1 MDVGVVVPQGW
12 TREYGGVDPE
22 RAWARTVEVARQ
34 AEALGFESI
43 WLFDHFHTVPTPEE
57 EITFESFTALSAL
70 AMATE
75 RVRLGHLVSCAG
87 YRNAALVAK
96 MIATM
101 DVIAGGRM
109 ELGLGAGW
117 KADEWRAYGYGFP
130 SLRER
135 QQRLEDG
142 LAIAAK
148 MLSEPRASH
157 TGAFSSVDA
166 AINVPQP
173 AQRPRVPLM
182 VGGNGRDVTWR
193 LAARYADELNLDNV
207 PPEEIDDAMAVIAER
222 CREVDRDPASLR
234 VSVHIWWESLDAADP
249 VRLLSAY
256 REAGVAR
263 VMALVRAAARDD
275 RALESFRDQAVTA
288 GASLAPAAGAD
299 ALARDP

>member
-12 TREYGGVDPE
+12 TLEYRGMDPG
-22 RAWARTVEVARQ
+22 RAWARTVEVTRQ
-34 AEALGFESI
+34 AEALGFESV
-43 WLFDHFHTVPTPEE
+43 WLFDHFHTVPRPEE

-70 AMATE
+70 AMVTE

-87 YRNAALVAK
+87 YRNPALVAK

-101 DVIAGGRM
+101 DVISGGRM

-142 LAIAAK
+142 LAIAAE
-148 MLSEPRASH
+148 MLARPRATH
-157 TGAFSSVDA
+157 AGAFTQIEA

-173 AQRPRVPLM
+173 VQRPRVPLM

-193 LAARYADELNLDNV
+193 LAARFADELNLDNV
-207 PPEEIDDAMAVIAER
+207 PPEEIDDAMRVIADR
-222 CREVDRDPASLR
+222 CREIHRDPASLR
-234 VSVHIWWESLDAADP
+234 VSVHIWWESLDAGDP
-249 VRLLSAY
+249 VRLMAAY
-256 REAGVAR
+256 REAGVSR
-263 VMALVRAAARDD
+263 VMALVRAASHDH
-275 RALESFRDQAVTA
+275 RALETFREQAVEA
-288 GASLAPAAGAD
+288 GATMAAPVPAAE
-299 ALARDP
+299 RR

>member
-12 TREYGGVDPE
+12 TREYAGMDPAN
-22 RAWARTVEVARQ
+22 AWARTVAVARQ

-43 WLFDHFHTVPTPEE
+43 WLFDHFHTVPRPEE

-70 AMATE
+70 AMATK

-87 YRNAALVAK
+87 YRNPALVAK

-101 DVIAGGRM
+101 DVISGGRM

-135 QQRLEDG
+135 QQRLEDA

-148 MLSEPRASH
+148 MLAERRAFH
-157 TGAFSSVDA
+157 AGAFTQIED
-166 AINVPQP
+166 AINVPSPTQQP
-173 AQRPRVPLM
+173 RLPLM

-207 PPEEIDDAMAVIAER
+207 PPDEIEEALGVIGHR
-222 CREVDRDPASLR
+222 CREIDRDPASLR
-234 VSVHIWWESLDAADP
+234 VSVHIWWESLDAGDP
-249 VRLLSAY
+249 VRLMTAY
-256 REAGVAR
+256 REAGVSR
-263 VMALVRAAARDD
+263 VMVLVRATARDD
-275 RALESFRDQAVTA
+275 RALETFREQAVEA
-288 GASLAPAAGAD
+288 GATLASPA
-299 ALARDP
+299 R

>member
-1 MDVGVVVPQGW
+1 MDIGVVVPQGW
-12 TREYGGVDPE
+12 TREYAGLDPGA
-22 RAWARTVEVARQ
+22 AWARTVAVARQ
-34 AEALGFESI
+34 AEALGFESV
-43 WLFDHFHTVPTPEE
+43 WLFDHFHTVPRPEE

-87 YRNAALVAK
+87 YRNPALVAK
-96 MIATM
+96 MISTM
-101 DVIAGGRM
+101 DVISGGRM

-142 LAIAAK
+142 LAIASK
-148 MLSEPRASH
+148 MLARPRASH
-157 TGAFSSVDA
+157 AGAYTAIDD

-173 AQRPRVPLM
+173 VQRPPVPLI

-207 PPEEIDDAMAVIAER
+207 PVEEIDDAMRVIRNR
-222 CREVDRDPASLR
+222 CDEVDRDPSSLR
-234 VSVHIWWESLDAADP
+234 VSVHIWWETLSAADP
-249 VRLLSAY
+249 VALMTAY
-256 REAGVAR
+256 REAGVSR
-263 VMALVRAAARDD
+263 VMALLRAAAREDA
-275 RALESFRDQAVTA
+275 ALEEFRQQAVLA
-288 GASLAPAAGAD
+288 GATLGSASTVTG
-299 ALARDP
+299 